1 VRGSYRYAVFEA
13 SPEAGSEPLLRYEL
27 HPFEGGRT
35 REIYGHG
42 SFEHLHVGASRQHV
56 PTGKVSLE
64 DFLGFVLTEGT
75 DLSEGDASRLVGLLK
90 DAEKNANEWREL

>member
-1 VRGSYRYAVFEA
+1 MRGSYRYAVFEV
-13 SPEAGSEPLLRYEL
+13 SPETGSEPLLRYEL

-42 SFEHLHVGASRQHV
+42 SFEHLHVGASRHHI

-64 DFLGFVLTEGT
+64 DFLGYVLTEGT
-75 DLSEGDASRLVGLLK
+75 DLSEGDASRLVGSLK
-90 DAEKNANEWREL
+90 DAEKDASDWREL